1 MVDLVLCGRRAVIR
15 GNTQYSSLV
24 LIWGWR
30 GGPGCPSLSPW
41 CSAGPLRVGLE
52 EGLRQEGTCL
62 ALLSGVC
69 GSQHSFPLNHQS
81 LFFSP

>member
-52 EGLRQEGTCL
+52 EGLRQEGCVEVSIAFHLITRAC
-62 ALLSGVC
+62 
-69 GSQHSFPLNHQS
+69 SFPLDG
-81 LFFSP
+81 